1 MQQFEFELINKRTRR
16 IEQKRATAATAAI
29 ARAQVVLM
37 YGLQFE
43 VGAMPCNTYAPHEFL
58 GEIDCA
64 EFPNC
69 ELHTVWLMREAAA
82 IEGVAQ

>member
-1 MQQFEFELINKRTRR
+1 MRQYEFEIIEKRTRSVN
-16 IEQKRATAATAAI
+16 QKRATAATAAI

-43 VGAMPCNTYAPHEFL
+43 VGAMPCNEYAPHEVL
-58 GEIDCA
+58 GEIDCSDYP
-64 EFPNC
+64 EG
-69 ELHTVWLMREAAA
+69 ELPLLWLMREAAA

>member
-43 VGAMPCNTYAPHEFL
+43 VGAMPCNEYAPHEFL
-58 GEIDCA
+58 GEINCA
-64 EFPNC
+64 DYPEG
-69 ELHTVWLMREAAA
+69 ELPLLWLMREAAA